1 MSMVANRTRTGDE
14 TQPSDNAATDEQ
26 AATQEATAQAQQ
38 ATAQAQRASADAQQA
53 SADAEEASADAERA
67 ERGAKEAEAG
77 AEEALE
83 GADQAAQE
91 AIGNALQADSLLLDE
106 QAQKLAA
113 QAGEER
119 PLGLPGRP
127 GNRRGLVRV
136 GFLVTFGAL
145 TAVALAA
152 AIVALEQ
159 ALVLLVVAAFIAI
172 GLEPGVS
179 WLVRHGLRRGL
190 AVLIVSV
197 LALGAIASF
206 VAAAVPPIV
215 TEVSHLVNHAPDYL
229 RQLQDKNSS
238 IGHLNARFHLEEKLR
253 AAADKKLSVD
263 SVSGLFNIGTAIVSF
278 TFEVVIV
285 IVLTIYFLAEFPNIK
300 RLLYRLA
307 PLPRR
312 PRVGLLGDEI
322 IARTGGYILGN
333 LLSSLIA
340 VISQYII
347 LRALGVPYALLL
359 SLFVGLLDLVP
370 LVGST
375 IAGAL
380 VTVITLATVSLTA
393 AVINIVFTVAYRLVE
408 DYLINPRILKR
419 TVDVRPVVT
428 IVAVLLG
435 GTLFGIIGALI
446 AVPVAAA
453 VQLMLTEVVFPRT
466 DTAGTDLPAD
476 AAPDNVAAAQR

>member
-1 MSMVANRTRTGDE
+1 MQSPSGDVDR
-14 TQPSDNAATDEQ
+14 PVNG
-26 AATQEATAQAQQ
+26 
-38 ATAQAQRASADAQQA
+38 ADMH
-53 SADAEEASADAERA
+53 
-67 ERGAKEAEAG
+67 
-77 AEEALE
+77 EALE
-83 GADQAAQE
+83 DADRAAQE
-91 AIGNALQADSLLLDE
+91 AVDAALQADSLLLDV

-127 GNRRGLVRV
+127 GHRRSLVRV

-145 TAVALAA
+145 IAVALGA

-159 ALVLLVVAAFIAI
+159 ALVMLVVAAFIAI

-179 WLVRHGLRRGL
+179 WLVRHRFRRGL

-197 LALGAIASF
+197 LALGALAGFI
-206 VAAAVPPIV
+206 AAAVPPIV

-229 RQLQDKNSS
+229 RQLQDKNSTV
-238 IGHLNARFHLEEKLR
+238 GHLNARFHLEEKLR
-253 AAADKKLSVD
+253 AAADKKLSLD
-263 SVSGLFNIGTAIVSF
+263 SLSGLFNVGTAIISF

-285 IVLTIYFLAEFPNIK
+285 IVLTIYFLAEFPDIK

-333 LLSSLIA
+333 LFSSLIA
-340 VISQYII
+340 VVSQYVI

-375 IAGAL
+375 IAGVF
-380 VTVITLATVSLTA
+380 VTVIALATVSLTA
-393 AVINIVFTVAYRLVE
+393 AVINVVFTVGYRLVE

-435 GTLFGIIGALI
+435 GTLFGIIGALV

-466 DTAGTDLPAD
+466 DTAAADSPAD
-476 AAPDNVAAAQR
+476 AADDNPAGVQSEYRIPGHQPVRDRGRRGA